1 MSAKSGTFE
10 TQPQQQD
17 HELCCARLATLNT
30 LDAEE
35 TTPQITDRVLLPH
48 ICNRHDLSCNMS
60 GQQVLAAINALYT
73 SDDSSTR
80 NEADRWLDNWQAS
93 PEAWTVA
100 NQILHDPSS
109 GAEYTYFCAQTL
121 KTKVCYGSTA
131 FTYSLCDK
139 AGRHDC
145 HKPSCCIACPQL
157 QSVQSCHRRKEQH
170 GSQSL

>member
-1 MSAKSGTFE
+1 
-10 TQPQQQD
+10 
-17 HELCCARLATLNT
+17 
-30 LDAEE
+30 
-35 TTPQITDRVLLPH
+35 
-48 ICNRHDLSCNMS
+48 MS

-145 HKPSCCIACPQL
+145 QKPSCCIACPQL
-157 QSVQSCHRRKEQH
+157 QSKQLCHRRKEQH